1 MMVVFDKPRQPHIP
15 GEIKPFTHTL
25 GKFGIF
31 SNRLDH
37 VITDQQCTVGN
48 FAALVIHR
56 GEDMGMFDQKGRHV
70 YLTLSPKA
78 ISAALSVF
86 SSSMAIVIGPTP
98 PGTGVIAP
106 ATSFADSKSTSP
118 TVRDP
123 LFLVGSSMLFVPTSI
138 TTAPGLIQ
146 SPFTICARPT
156 AATRISA

>member
-1 MMVVFDKPRQPHIP
+1 MP
-15 GEIKPFTHTL
+15 GEIKHFIRTL
-25 GKFGIF
+25 WQFGSC

-37 VITDQQCTVGN
+37 VITNQQCTVGN

-56 GEDMGMFDQKGRHV
+56 GEDMGMLDQKVRHG

-86 SSSMAIVIGPTP
+86 SSSMAILIGPTP
-98 PGTGVIAP
+98 PGTGVSAP
-106 ATSFADSKSTSP
+106 ATSFAASKSTSP
-118 TVRDP
+118 TGRDP
-123 LFLVGSSMLFVPTSI
+123 LFLVGSSILFVPTSI